1 VGKNCEVDIDECLSS
16 PCENNG
22 NCTDGDNRYICAC
35 KDGFMGDNCETST
48 NDDECDVSPCQN
60 NGKCRHQEESGLYA
74 CDCMSGYTELI
85 CESGS
90 TSVSLSRLFSL
101 LAPAIVFS
109 EILECDSNP
118 CHNGGS
124 CIDLVAEF
132 TCHCMAGYRGT
143 HCETGMHFQYGGLNL
158 KLCIKEIEE

>member
-74 CDCMSGYTELI
+74 CDCCLVYWHPQLYFQKFLNVIQIRVIT
-85 CESGS
+85 
-90 TSVSLSRLFSL
+90 V
-101 LAPAIVFS
+101 APV
-109 EILECDSNP
+109 
-118 CHNGGS
+118 
-124 CIDLVAEF
+124 
-132 TCHCMAGYRGT
+132 
-143 HCETGMHFQYGGLNL
+143 
-158 KLCIKEIEE
+158 